1 MEGDL
6 EKQVEEAIARVFG
19 DQNPIGQ
26 ILSAAFENEVSL
38 TFATFIFAL
47 FSIALFRHFTSRS
60 DRPSLIAS
68 ASPALLTTIG
78 VLGTFVGIFIGLVNF
93 DVGNIDK
100 SVPLFLEGMK
110 IAFVTSILGMGSA
123 VFLRVTYAAVPRQA
137 LAESVGPE
145 EIYSVLTD
153 IRDGQNSALS
163 EIRSAISGEDDTSMV
178 TQLQKL
184 RTSVADGDTE
194 LRNVLILTDTT
205 REGIENLTSE
215 FRQFAETMAED
226 NSKALIEAL
235 EQVIRDLNTHIYL
248 LNEQF
253 GENYKQ
259 LNESVGAL
267 LSWQDQYK
275 DHVEKLTDQF
285 QRSLD
290 GIESE
295 TRSVSVLGIGLPAE
309 ITEDGVAE
317 INEGDFGPEMADRIS
332 AVKDM

>member
-100 SVPLFLEGMK
+100 SVPLLLEGMK
-110 IAFVTSILGMGSA
+110 VAFVTSILGMGSA
-123 VFLRVTYAAVPRQA
+123 VFLRVTYAAVPRKA
-137 LAESVGPE
+137 MAESVVPE

-194 LRNVLILTDTT
+194 LHNTT
-205 REGIENLTSE
+205 REGFENLTSE
-215 FRQFAETMAED
+215 FRQFTETMAED

-259 LNESVGAL
+259 LNEAVGAL

-317 INEGDFGPEMADRIS
+317 INEGDFGPEMAGRIS
-332 AVKDM
+332 AVEDM

>member
-110 IAFVTSILGMGSA
+110 VAFVTSILGMGSA
-123 VFLRVTYAAVPRQA
+123 VFLRVTYAAVPRKA

-194 LRNVLILTDTT
+194 LRNTT
-205 REGIENLTSE
+205 REGFENLTSE

-235 EQVIRDLNTHIYL
+235 EQVIRDLNTQ

-253 GENYKQ
+253 GENFKQ
-259 LNESVGAL
+259 LNEAVGAL

-275 DHVEKLTDQF
+275 DHVEKLTDQL

-295 TRSVSVLGIGLPAE
+295 TRSLSVLGIGLPAE

-317 INEGDFGPEMADRIS
+317 INEGDFGPEMAVRIS
-332 AVKDM
+332 AVEDI

>member
-47 FSIALFRHFTSRS
+47 FSIALFRHFTSRR

-100 SVPLFLEGMK
+100 SVPLLLEGMK
-110 IAFVTSILGMGSA
+110 VAFVTSILGMGSA
-123 VFLRVTYAAVPRQA
+123 VFLRVTYVAVPRQA

-145 EIYSVLTD
+145 EIYSVLT
-153 IRDGQNSALS
+153 
-163 EIRSAISGEDDTSMV
+163 
-178 TQLQKL
+178 
-184 RTSVADGDTE
+184 E
-194 LRNVLILTDTT
+194 LRNTT
-205 REGIENLTSE
+205 REGFENLTSE

-235 EQVIRDLNTHIYL
+235 EQVIRDLNTQ

-253 GENYKQ
+253 GENFKQ
-259 LNESVGAL
+259 LNEAVGAL

-332 AVKDM
+332 AVEDM

>member
-1 MEGDL
+1 MEGVL
-6 EKQVEEAIARVFG
+6 EKQVAEAIARVLG

-110 IAFVTSILGMGSA
+110 VAFVTSILGMGSA
-123 VFLRVTYAAVPRQA
+123 VFLRVTYAAVPRKA

-163 EIRSAISGEDDTSMV
+163 E
-178 TQLQKL
+178 
-184 RTSVADGDTE
+184 
-194 LRNVLILTDTT
+194 
-205 REGIENLTSE
+205 

-235 EQVIRDLNTHIYL
+235 EQAIRDLNTHIYL

-253 GENYKQ
+253 GENLKQ
-259 LNESVGAL
+259 LNEAVGAL
-267 LSWQDQYK
+267 LSWQEQYK

-285 QRSLD
+285 QRSLN

-295 TRSVSVLGIGLPAE
+295 TQSVSVLGIGLPAE

-317 INEGDFGPEMADRIS
+317 INEGDFGPEMAGRIA

>member
-110 IAFVTSILGMGSA
+110 VAFVTSILGMGSA
-123 VFLRVTYAAVPRQA
+123 VFLRVTYAAFPRQA
-137 LAESVGPE
+137 LAESGGLE

-153 IRDGQNSALS
+153 IRDGQNSAL
-163 EIRSAISGEDDTSMV
+163 
-178 TQLQKL
+178 
-184 RTSVADGDTE
+184 
-194 LRNVLILTDTT
+194 
-205 REGIENLTSE
+205 SE

-253 GENYKQ
+253 GENLKQ
-259 LNESVGAL
+259 LNEAVGAL
-267 LSWQDQYK
+267 LSWQDQHK

-295 TRSVSVLGIGLPAE
+295 TRSLSVLGIGLPAE
-309 ITEDGVAE
+309 VAEDGVAE
-317 INEGDFGPEMADRIS
+317 INEGDFGPEMAVRIS
-332 AVKDM
+332 AVEDM

>member
-1 MEGDL
+1 MEGNL

-100 SVPLFLEGMK
+100 SVPLLLEGMK
-110 IAFVTSILGMGSA
+110 VAFVTSILGMGSA
-123 VFLRVTYAAVPRQA
+123 VFLRVTYAAVPRKA
-137 LAESVGPE
+137 LPESVGPE

-153 IRDGQNSALS
+153 IRDGQN
-163 EIRSAISGEDDTSMV
+163 
-178 TQLQKL
+178 
-184 RTSVADGDTE
+184 
-194 LRNVLILTDTT
+194 TT
-205 REGIENLTSE
+205 REGFENLTSE
-215 FRQFAETMAED
+215 FRKFAETMTED

-259 LNESVGAL
+259 LNEAVGAL

-275 DHVEKLTDQF
+275 DHVEKLTDQL

-332 AVKDM
+332 AVEDM

>member
-6 EKQVEEAIARVFG
+6 EKQVEEAIAWVLG

-110 IAFVTSILGMGSA
+110 VAFVTSILGMGSA

-153 IRDGQNSALS
+153 IRDGQN
-163 EIRSAISGEDDTSMV
+163 
-178 TQLQKL
+178 
-184 RTSVADGDTE
+184 
-194 LRNVLILTDTT
+194 TT
-205 REGIENLTSE
+205 REGFENLTSE

-226 NSKALIEAL
+226 NSKALIKAL

-253 GENYKQ
+253 GENLKQ
-259 LNESVGAL
+259 LNEAVGAL
-267 LSWQDQYK
+267 LSWQDQHK
-275 DHVEKLTDQF
+275 DHVEKLTDQL

-295 TRSVSVLGIGLPAE
+295 TRSASVLGVGLPAE
-309 ITEDGVAE
+309 ITTDGVAE
-317 INEGDFGPEMADRIS
+317 INEGDSGPEMADRIS
-332 AVKDM
+332 AVEDI

>member
-100 SVPLFLEGMK
+100 SVPLLLEGMK
-110 IAFVTSILGMGSA
+110 VAFVTSILGMGSA

-194 LRNVLILTDTT
+194 LRNTT

-253 GENYKQ
+253 GESFKQ
-259 LNESVGAL
+259 LNEAVGAL

-317 INEGDFGPEMADRIS
+317 INEGDFGPEVADRIS

>member
-6 EKQVEEAIARVFG
+6 EKQVEEVIARVFG

-47 FSIALFRHFTSRS
+47 FSIALFRHFTSRR

-110 IAFVTSILGMGSA
+110 VAFVTSILGMGSA
-123 VFLRVTYAAVPRQA
+123 VFLRVSYVAVPRQA

-194 LRNVLILTDTT
+194 LRNTT
-205 REGIENLTSE
+205 REGFENLTSE

-235 EQVIRDLNTHIYL
+235 EQVIRDLNTQL
-248 LNEQF
+248 SEQF
-253 GENYKQ
+253 GENFKQ
-259 LNESVGAL
+259 LNEAVGAL

-332 AVKDM
+332 AVEDM

>member
-38 TFATFIFAL
+38 TFATIIFAL

-100 SVPLFLEGMK
+100 SVPLLLEGMK
-110 IAFVTSILGMGSA
+110 VAFVTSILGMGSA
-123 VFLRVTYAAVPRQA
+123 VFLRVTYAAVPRKA

-163 EIRSAISGEDDTSMV
+163 E
-178 TQLQKL
+178 
-184 RTSVADGDTE
+184 
-194 LRNVLILTDTT
+194 
-205 REGIENLTSE
+205 

-235 EQVIRDLNTHIYL
+235 EQAIRDLNTHIYL

-253 GENYKQ
+253 GENLKQ
-259 LNESVGAL
+259 LNEAVGAL

-275 DHVEKLTDQF
+275 DHVEKLTDQL

-295 TRSVSVLGIGLPAE
+295 TRSLSVLGIGLPAE
-309 ITEDGVAE
+309 IT
-317 INEGDFGPEMADRIS
+317 P
-332 AVKDM
+332 

>member
-1 MEGDL
+1 MEGNL

-26 ILSAAFENEVSL
+26 ILSAAFENEVFL

-110 IAFVTSILGMGSA
+110 VAFVTSILGMGSA
-123 VFLRVTYAAVPRQA
+123 VFLRVTYAAVPRKA

-145 EIYSVLTD
+145 EIYSVLT
-153 IRDGQNSALS
+153 
-163 EIRSAISGEDDTSMV
+163 
-178 TQLQKL
+178 
-184 RTSVADGDTE
+184 E
-194 LRNVLILTDTT
+194 LRNTT
-205 REGIENLTSE
+205 REGFENLTSE

-259 LNESVGAL
+259 LNESVGPL

-332 AVKDM
+332 AVEDM

>member
-1 MEGDL
+1 
-6 EKQVEEAIARVFG
+6 
-19 DQNPIGQ
+19 
-26 ILSAAFENEVSL
+26 
-38 TFATFIFAL
+38 
-47 FSIALFRHFTSRS
+47 
-60 DRPSLIAS
+60 
-68 ASPALLTTIG
+68 
-78 VLGTFVGIFIGLVNF
+78 
-93 DVGNIDK
+93 
-100 SVPLFLEGMK
+100 MK
-110 IAFVTSILGMGSA
+110 VAFVTSILGMGSA
-123 VFLRVTYAAVPRQA
+123 VFLRVTYAAVPRKA

-163 EIRSAISGEDDTSMV
+163 GIRSAISGEDDTSMV

-194 LRNVLILTDTT
+194 LRNTT
-205 REGIENLTSE
+205 REGFENLTSE

-253 GENYKQ
+253 GENFKQ
-259 LNESVGAL
+259 FNEAVGAL

-332 AVKDM
+332 AVEDM

>member
-110 IAFVTSILGMGSA
+110 VAFVTSILGMGSA
-123 VFLRVTYAAVPRQA
+123 VFLRVTYAAVPRKA

-163 EIRSAISGEDDTSMV
+163 E
-178 TQLQKL
+178 
-184 RTSVADGDTE
+184 
-194 LRNVLILTDTT
+194 
-205 REGIENLTSE
+205 

-235 EQVIRDLNTHIYL
+235 EQAIRDLNTHIYL

-259 LNESVGAL
+259 LNEAVGAL

-295 TRSVSVLGIGLPAE
+295 TRPVSVLGIGLPAE

-332 AVKDM
+332 AVEDM

>member
-47 FSIALFRHFTSRS
+47 FSIALFRHFTSRR

-110 IAFVTSILGMGSA
+110 VAFVTSILGMGSA

-194 LRNVLILTDTT
+194 LRNTT
-205 REGIENLTSE
+205 REGFENLTSE

-235 EQVIRDLNTHIYL
+235 EQVIRDLNTQ

-253 GENYKQ
+253 GENFKQ
-259 LNESVGAL
+259 LNEAVGAL

-332 AVKDM
+332 AVEDM

>member
-110 IAFVTSILGMGSA
+110 VAFVTSILGMGSA
-123 VFLRVTYAAVPRQA
+123 VFLRVTYAAVPRKA

-153 IRDGQNSALS
+153 IRGGQNSALS

-194 LRNVLILTDTT
+194 LRNTT
-205 REGIENLTSE
+205 REGFENLTSE

-235 EQVIRDLNTHIYL
+235 EQVIRDLNTQ

-253 GENYKQ
+253 GENFKQ
-259 LNESVGAL
+259 LNEAVGAL

>member
-100 SVPLFLEGMK
+100 SVPLLLEGMK
-110 IAFVTSILGMGSA
+110 VAFVTSILGMGSA

-194 LRNVLILTDTT
+194 LRNTT
-205 REGIENLTSE
+205 RERFENLTSE

-226 NSKALIEAL
+226 NSKALIESL

-253 GENYKQ
+253 GESFKQ
-259 LNESVGAL
+259 LNEAVGAL

-275 DHVEKLTDQF
+275 DHMEKLTDQF

-332 AVKDM
+332 AVEDM

>member
-6 EKQVEEAIARVFG
+6 EKQVEEAIAWVLG

-110 IAFVTSILGMGSA
+110 VAFVTSILGMGSA
-123 VFLRVTYAAVPRQA
+123 VFLRVTYAAVPRKA

-153 IRDGQNSALS
+153 IRDGQN
-163 EIRSAISGEDDTSMV
+163 
-178 TQLQKL
+178 
-184 RTSVADGDTE
+184 
-194 LRNVLILTDTT
+194 TT
-205 REGIENLTSE
+205 REGFENLTSE

-253 GENYKQ
+253 GENLKQ
-259 LNESVGAL
+259 LNEAVGAL
-267 LSWQDQYK
+267 LSWQDQHK
-275 DHVEKLTDQF
+275 DHVEKLTDQL

-332 AVKDM
+332 AVEDM

>member
-1 MEGDL
+1 MEGNL

-47 FSIALFRHFTSRS
+47 FSIALFRHFTSRR

-110 IAFVTSILGMGSA
+110 VAFVTSILGMGSA

-145 EIYSVLTD
+145 EIYSVLT
-153 IRDGQNSALS
+153 
-163 EIRSAISGEDDTSMV
+163 
-178 TQLQKL
+178 
-184 RTSVADGDTE
+184 E
-194 LRNVLILTDTT
+194 LRNTT
-205 REGIENLTSE
+205 REGFENLTSE

>member
-110 IAFVTSILGMGSA
+110 VAFVTSILGVGSA
-123 VFLRVTYAAVPRQA
+123 VFLRVTYAAVPRKA

-194 LRNVLILTDTT
+194 LRNMT
-205 REGIENLTSE
+205 REGFENLTSE

-253 GENYKQ
+253 GENFKQ
-259 LNESVGAL
+259 FNEAVGAL

-295 TRSVSVLGIGLPAE
+295 TRSLSVLGIGLPAE

-317 INEGDFGPEMADRIS
+317 INEGDFGPEMAVRIS
-332 AVKDM
+332 AVEDM

>member
-110 IAFVTSILGMGSA
+110 VAFVTSILGMGSA
-123 VFLRVTYAAVPRQA
+123 VFLRVTYAAVPRKA
-137 LAESVGPE
+137 LAESVDPE
-145 EIYSVLTD
+145 KIYSVLTD
-153 IRDGQNSALS
+153 IRDGQN
-163 EIRSAISGEDDTSMV
+163 
-178 TQLQKL
+178 
-184 RTSVADGDTE
+184 
-194 LRNVLILTDTT
+194 TT
-205 REGIENLTSE
+205 REEFENLTSE

-253 GENYKQ
+253 GENLKQ
-259 LNESVGAL
+259 LNEAVGAL

-295 TRSVSVLGIGLPAE
+295 TRSVSVLGVGLPAE

-317 INEGDFGPEMADRIS
+317 INEGDFGPEMAGRIS
-332 AVKDM
+332 AVEDM

>member
-26 ILSAAFENEVSL
+26 ILSAAFENEVFL

-47 FSIALFRHFTSRS
+47 FSIALFRHFTSRR

-68 ASPALLTTIG
+68 ASPVLLTTIG

-100 SVPLFLEGMK
+100 SVPLLLEGMK
-110 IAFVTSILGMGSA
+110 VAFVTSILGMGSA
-123 VFLRVTYAAVPRQA
+123 VFLRVTYAAVPRKA

-153 IRDGQNSALS
+153 IRDGQN
-163 EIRSAISGEDDTSMV
+163 
-178 TQLQKL
+178 
-184 RTSVADGDTE
+184 
-194 LRNVLILTDTT
+194 TT
-205 REGIENLTSE
+205 REGFENLTSE

-253 GENYKQ
+253 GENFKQ
-259 LNESVGAL
+259 LNEAVGAL
-267 LSWQDQYK
+267 LSWQDQHK
-275 DHVEKLTDQF
+275 DHVEKLTDQL

-317 INEGDFGPEMADRIS
+317 INEGDFGSEMADRIS
-332 AVKDM
+332 AVEDM

>member
-6 EKQVEEAIARVFG
+6 KKQVEEAIARVLG
-19 DQNPIGQ
+19 DQSPIGQ
-26 ILSAAFENEVSL
+26 ILSAAFENKVSL
-38 TFATFIFAL
+38 TFATLIFAL

-68 ASPALLTTIG
+68 SSPALLTTIG

-100 SVPLFLEGMK
+100 SVPPFLEGMK
-110 IAFVTSILGMGSA
+110 VAFVTSILGVGSA
-123 VFLRVTYAAVPRQA
+123 VFLRVIYAAIPRKA

-153 IRDGQNSALS
+153 IRDGQN
-163 EIRSAISGEDDTSMV
+163 
-178 TQLQKL
+178 
-184 RTSVADGDTE
+184 
-194 LRNVLILTDTT
+194 TT
-205 REGIENLTSE
+205 REGFENLTSE

-253 GENYKQ
+253 GENLKQ
-259 LNESVGAL
+259 LNEAVGAL
-267 LSWQDQYK
+267 LSWQDQHK
-275 DHVEKLTDQF
+275 DHVEKLTDQL
-285 QRSLD
+285 QQSLD

-295 TRSVSVLGIGLPAE
+295 TRSWSVLGIGLPAE
-309 ITEDGVAE
+309 VAEDGVAE
-317 INEGDFGPEMADRIS
+317 INEGDFGPEMAVRIS
-332 AVKDM
+332 AVEDM

>member
-6 EKQVEEAIARVFG
+6 EKQVEEAIAWVLG

-26 ILSAAFENEVSL
+26 ILSAAFENEVFL

-47 FSIALFRHFTSRS
+47 FSIALFRHFTSRR

-100 SVPLFLEGMK
+100 SVPLLLEGMK
-110 IAFVTSILGMGSA
+110 VAFVTSILGMGSA
-123 VFLRVTYAAVPRQA
+123 VFLRVTYAAVPRKA

-153 IRDGQNSALS
+153 IRDGQN
-163 EIRSAISGEDDTSMV
+163 
-178 TQLQKL
+178 
-184 RTSVADGDTE
+184 
-194 LRNVLILTDTT
+194 TT
-205 REGIENLTSE
+205 REGFENLTSE

-253 GENYKQ
+253 GENFKQ
-259 LNESVGAL
+259 LNEAVGAL
-267 LSWQDQYK
+267 LSWQDQHK
-275 DHVEKLTDQF
+275 DHVEKLTDQL

-332 AVKDM
+332 AVEDM

>member
-110 IAFVTSILGMGSA
+110 VAFVTSILGMGSA
-123 VFLRVTYAAVPRQA
+123 VFLRVTYAAVPRKA

-153 IRDGQNSALS
+153 IRDGQN
-163 EIRSAISGEDDTSMV
+163 
-178 TQLQKL
+178 
-184 RTSVADGDTE
+184 
-194 LRNVLILTDTT
+194 TT
-205 REGIENLTSE
+205 REGFENLTSE

-259 LNESVGAL
+259 LNEAVGAL

-332 AVKDM
+332 AVEDM

>member
-47 FSIALFRHFTSRS
+47 FSIALFRHFTSRR

-110 IAFVTSILGMGSA
+110 VAFVTSILGMGSA
-123 VFLRVTYAAVPRQA
+123 VFLRVTYAAVPRKA

-153 IRDGQNSALS
+153 IRDGQN
-163 EIRSAISGEDDTSMV
+163 
-178 TQLQKL
+178 
-184 RTSVADGDTE
+184 
-194 LRNVLILTDTT
+194 TT
-205 REGIENLTSE
+205 REGFENLTSE

-253 GENYKQ
+253 GENLKQ
-259 LNESVGAL
+259 LNEAVGAL

-275 DHVEKLTDQF
+275 GHVEKLTDQF

-295 TRSVSVLGIGLPAE
+295 TRSLSVLGIGLPAE

-332 AVKDM
+332 AVEDM

>member
-1 MEGDL
+1 MEGNL

-110 IAFVTSILGMGSA
+110 VAFVTSILGMGSA
-123 VFLRVTYAAVPRQA
+123 VFLRVTYAAVPRKA

-184 RTSVADGDTE
+184 RTSVAD
-194 LRNVLILTDTT
+194 
-205 REGIENLTSE
+205 
-215 FRQFAETMAED
+215 A
-226 NSKALIEAL
+226 
-235 EQVIRDLNTHIYL
+235 
-248 LNEQF
+248 
-253 GENYKQ
+253 
-259 LNESVGAL
+259 
-267 LSWQDQYK
+267 
-275 DHVEKLTDQF
+275 
-285 QRSLD
+285 
-290 GIESE
+290 
-295 TRSVSVLGIGLPAE
+295 
-309 ITEDGVAE
+309 
-317 INEGDFGPEMADRIS
+317 
-332 AVKDM
+332 

>member
-100 SVPLFLEGMK
+100 SFPLLLEGMK
-110 IAFVTSILGMGSA
+110 VAFVTSILGMGSA
-123 VFLRVTYAAVPRQA
+123 VFLRVTYAAVPRKA

-194 LRNVLILTDTT
+194 LRNTT
-205 REGIENLTSE
+205 REGFENLTSE

-235 EQVIRDLNTHIYL
+235 EQVIRDLNTQL
-248 LNEQF
+248 SEQF
-253 GENYKQ
+253 GENFKQ
-259 LNESVGAL
+259 LNEAVGAL

-275 DHVEKLTDQF
+275 DHVEKLTDQL

-295 TRSVSVLGIGLPAE
+295 TRSLSVLGIGLPAE

-317 INEGDFGPEMADRIS
+317 INEGDSGSEMAVRIS
-332 AVKDM
+332 AVEDM

>member
-100 SVPLFLEGMK
+100 SVPLLLEGMK
-110 IAFVTSILGMGSA
+110 VAFVTSILGMGSA

-153 IRDGQNSALS
+153 IRDGQN
-163 EIRSAISGEDDTSMV
+163 
-178 TQLQKL
+178 
-184 RTSVADGDTE
+184 
-194 LRNVLILTDTT
+194 TT
-205 REGIENLTSE
+205 REGFENLTSE

-253 GENYKQ
+253 GENLKQ
-259 LNESVGAL
+259 LNEAVGAL
-267 LSWQDQYK
+267 LSWQDQHK
-275 DHVEKLTDQF
+275 DHVEKLTDQL

-332 AVKDM
+332 AVEDM

>member
-47 FSIALFRHFTSRS
+47 FSIALFRHFTSRR

-110 IAFVTSILGMGSA
+110 VAFVTSILGMGSA
-123 VFLRVTYAAVPRQA
+123 VFLRVTYAAVPRKA

-153 IRDGQNSALS
+153 IRDGQN
-163 EIRSAISGEDDTSMV
+163 
-178 TQLQKL
+178 
-184 RTSVADGDTE
+184 
-194 LRNVLILTDTT
+194 TT
-205 REGIENLTSE
+205 REGFENLTSE

-253 GENYKQ
+253 GENFKQ
-259 LNESVGAL
+259 LNEAVGAL

>member
-1 MEGDL
+1 MEGNL

-100 SVPLFLEGMK
+100 SVPLFLEGK
-110 IAFVTSILGMGSA
+110 KVAFVTSILGMGSA

-137 LAESVGPE
+137 LAENVCPE

-163 EIRSAISGEDDTSMV
+163 EIRSAISGPKSPSLISATPS
-178 TQLQKL
+178 
-184 RTSVADGDTE
+184 SVISAGNPIP
-194 LRNVLILTDTT
+194 RTDTD
-205 REGIENLTSE
+205 RVS
-215 FRQFAETMAED
+215 
-226 NSKALIEAL
+226 
-235 EQVIRDLNTHIYL
+235 
-248 LNEQF
+248 
-253 GENYKQ
+253 
-259 LNESVGAL
+259 
-267 LSWQDQYK
+267 LSIP
-275 DHVEKLTDQF
+275 
-285 QRSLD
+285 S
-290 GIESE
+290 S
-295 TRSVSVLGIGLPAE
+295 
-309 ITEDGVAE
+309 
-317 INEGDFGPEMADRIS
+317 DR
-332 AVKDM
+332 

>member
-47 FSIALFRHFTSRS
+47 FSIALFRHFTSRR

-100 SVPLFLEGMK
+100 SVPLLLEGMK
-110 IAFVTSILGMGSA
+110 VAFVTSILGMGSA
-123 VFLRVTYAAVPRQA
+123 VFLRVTYVAVPRQA

-145 EIYSVLTD
+145 EIYSVLT
-153 IRDGQNSALS
+153 
-163 EIRSAISGEDDTSMV
+163 
-178 TQLQKL
+178 
-184 RTSVADGDTE
+184 E
-194 LRNVLILTDTT
+194 LRNTT
-205 REGIENLTSE
+205 REGFENLTSE

-235 EQVIRDLNTHIYL
+235 EQVIRDLNTQ

-253 GENYKQ
+253 GENFKQ
-259 LNESVGAL
+259 LNEAVGAL

-309 ITEDGVAE
+309 IT
-317 INEGDFGPEMADRIS
+317 P
-332 AVKDM
+332 

>member
-78 VLGTFVGIFIGLVNF
+78 VLGMFVGIFIGLVNF

-100 SVPLFLEGMK
+100 SVPPFLEGMK
-110 IAFVTSILGMGSA
+110 VAFVTSILGVGSA
-123 VFLRVTYAAVPRQA
+123 VFLRVIYAAIPRKA

-153 IRDGQNSALS
+153 IRDGQN
-163 EIRSAISGEDDTSMV
+163 
-178 TQLQKL
+178 
-184 RTSVADGDTE
+184 
-194 LRNVLILTDTT
+194 TT
-205 REGIENLTSE
+205 REGFENLTSE

-253 GENYKQ
+253 GENLKQ
-259 LNESVGAL
+259 LNEAVGAL
-267 LSWQDQYK
+267 LSWQDQHK
-275 DHVEKLTDQF
+275 DHVEKLTDQL
-285 QRSLD
+285 QQSLD

-295 TRSVSVLGIGLPAE
+295 TRSWSVLGIGLPAE
-309 ITEDGVAE
+309 VAEDGVAE
-317 INEGDFGPEMADRIS
+317 INEGDFGPEMAVRIS
-332 AVKDM
+332 AVEDM

>member
-110 IAFVTSILGMGSA
+110 VAFVTSILGMGSA

-153 IRDGQNSALS
+153 IRDGQN
-163 EIRSAISGEDDTSMV
+163 
-178 TQLQKL
+178 
-184 RTSVADGDTE
+184 
-194 LRNVLILTDTT
+194 TT
-205 REGIENLTSE
+205 REGFENLTSE

-253 GENYKQ
+253 GENFKQ
-259 LNESVGAL
+259 LNEAVGAL

-317 INEGDFGPEMADRIS
+317 INEGDFGPEMAGRIS
-332 AVKDM
+332 AVEDM

>member
-110 IAFVTSILGMGSA
+110 VAFVTSILGMGSA
-123 VFLRVTYAAVPRQA
+123 VFLRVTYAAVPRKA

-153 IRDGQNSALS
+153 IRDGQN
-163 EIRSAISGEDDTSMV
+163 
-178 TQLQKL
+178 
-184 RTSVADGDTE
+184 
-194 LRNVLILTDTT
+194 TT
-205 REGIENLTSE
+205 REGFENLTSE

-259 LNESVGAL
+259 LNEAVGAL

-275 DHVEKLTDQF
+275 DHVEKLTDQL

-332 AVKDM
+332 AVEDM

>member
-6 EKQVEEAIARVFG
+6 EKQVEEVIARVFG

-100 SVPLFLEGMK
+100 SVPLLLEGMK
-110 IAFVTSILGMGSA
+110 VAFVTSILGMGSA
-123 VFLRVTYAAVPRQA
+123 VFLRVTYAAVPRKA

-163 EIRSAISGEDDTSMV
+163 EIWSAISGEDDTSMV

-194 LRNVLILTDTT
+194 LRNTT

-253 GENYKQ
+253 GENFKQ
-259 LNESVGAL
+259 FNEAVGAL

-295 TRSVSVLGIGLPAE
+295 TRSVSVLGVGLPAE

-317 INEGDFGPEMADRIS
+317 INEGDSGPEMAVRIS
-332 AVKDM
+332 AVEDM

>member
-100 SVPLFLEGMK
+100 SVPPFLEGMK
-110 IAFVTSILGMGSA
+110 VAFVTSILGVGSA
-123 VFLRVTYAAVPRQA
+123 VFLRVTYAAVPRKA

-163 EIRSAISGEDDTSMV
+163 E
-178 TQLQKL
+178 
-184 RTSVADGDTE
+184 
-194 LRNVLILTDTT
+194 
-205 REGIENLTSE
+205 

-226 NSKALIEAL
+226 NSKARIETL
-235 EQVIRDLNTHIYL
+235 EQVIRDLNTQ

-253 GENYKQ
+253 GENFKQ
-259 LNESVGAL
+259 LNEAVGAL

-275 DHVEKLTDQF
+275 DHVEKLTDQV

-295 TRSVSVLGIGLPAE
+295 TRSVSVLGVGLPAE

-317 INEGDFGPEMADRIS
+317 IKEGDFGPEMADRIS
-332 AVKDM
+332 AVEDM

>member
-100 SVPLFLEGMK
+100 SVPLLLEGMK
-110 IAFVTSILGMGSA
+110 VAFVTSILGMGSA

-145 EIYSVLTD
+145 EIYSVLT
-153 IRDGQNSALS
+153 
-163 EIRSAISGEDDTSMV
+163 
-178 TQLQKL
+178 
-184 RTSVADGDTE
+184 E
-194 LRNVLILTDTT
+194 LRNTT
-205 REGIENLTSE
+205 REGFENLTSE

-259 LNESVGAL
+259 LNEAVGAL

-332 AVKDM
+332 AVEDM

>member
-1 MEGDL
+1 MEGNL

-110 IAFVTSILGMGSA
+110 VAFVTSILGMGSA
-123 VFLRVTYAAVPRQA
+123 VFLRVSYAAVPRQA

-145 EIYSVLTD
+145 EIYSVLT
-153 IRDGQNSALS
+153 
-163 EIRSAISGEDDTSMV
+163 
-178 TQLQKL
+178 
-184 RTSVADGDTE
+184 E
-194 LRNVLILTDTT
+194 LRNTT
-205 REGIENLTSE
+205 REGFENLTSE

-259 LNESVGAL
+259 LNEAVGAL

-295 TRSVSVLGIGLPAE
+295 TRSVSVLGIGFPAE